1 MKEIIYIDVKEC
13 ILCFAYGKQKIVSAQ
28 ESGDFLIVYVMEYK
42 PDELNFVELV
52 LKNYRNSKTVD
63 DLSVRCGYRS
73 AKTFTRHFQK
83 NFDMSPKQWMME
95 MKKNEVLH
103 YLKNTNYSLTKIA
116 ALLGFANVSHLWN
129 FCIKMTGMPPN
140 KIREDKVDQPAE
152 EKT

>member
-1 MKEIIYIDVKEC
+1 VKEIIYIDVKEC

-73 AKTFTRHFQK
+73 TKTFTRHFQK
-83 NFDMSPKQWMME
+83 NFDTTPKQWMME
-95 MKKNEVLH
+95 MKENEVLH

-116 ALLGFANVSHLWN
+116 ARLGFANVSHLWN

>member
-73 AKTFTRHFQK
+73 TKTFTRHFKK
-83 NFDMSPKQWMME
+83 NFDTTPKQWLLM
-95 MKKNEVLH
+95 MKKNEVIY
-103 YLKNTNYSLTKIA
+103 YLKNTDYTFKKIA
-116 ALLGFANVSHLWN
+116 ALLGFASVSHLWD
-129 FCIKMTGMPPN
+129 FCIKKVGMNPTE
-140 KIREDKVDQPAE
+140 IRSQKE
-152 EKT
+152 